1 MEKTISLERFA
12 PIICNEKQSKEIYNT
27 IHNEDPLNNII
38 YIDFMQIKA
47 ITILCA
53 IQIFRKL
60 MIELSYSKYKT
71 NIIFKNE
78 NVYITEVIYTALR
91 FDEEEFKKY
100 SNLIRQ

>member
-47 ITILCA
+47 ITVLCA
-53 IQIFRKL
+53 I
-60 MIELSYSKYKT
+60 
-71 NIIFKNE
+71 
-78 NVYITEVIYTALR
+78 
-91 FDEEEFKKY
+91 
-100 SNLIRQ
+100 